1 MNLPIDW
8 SGVLSGQPLEWL
20 GSGLAVTLVITLAAS
35 AVATAVAV
43 AVVALRLSPLAPVR
57 TATRAIVSLIRNTP
71 LLIQLMVWY
80 FVGFGLLPRALQ
92 GWMTANHPGA
102 VLPGNVSLAAP
113 EFVASAWGVGLF
125 IGIFLAE
132 EIQAGLNAVAP
143 GQREAAA
150 SQGLGA
156 WDTLVAILLPQAL
169 RNAYQPVVGQ
179 YLNLMKLTSVTCS
192 IGLAEITYQA
202 RQIESFNSHAF
213 EAFALATLL
222 YLAIG
227 CCLERMLLSRRAA

>member
-1 MNLPIDW
+1 MRHG
-8 SGVLSGQPLEWL
+8 SQGRQHQGGVAGAAAAAPGVCASSPSSSARGRSSSARGRP
-20 GSGLAVTLVITLAAS
+20 SSSAAAAALAVREEPREVEQG
-35 AVATAVAV
+35 
-43 AVVALRLSPLAPVR
+43 PPV
-57 TATRAIVSLIRNTP
+57 
-71 LLIQLMVWY
+71 
-80 FVGFGLLPRALQ
+80 
-92 GWMTANHPGA
+92 
-102 VLPGNVSLAAP
+102 
-113 EFVASAWGVGLF
+113 GVG
-125 IGIFLAE
+125 
-132 EIQAGLNAVAP
+132 GLKL
-143 GQREAAA
+143 QQAA